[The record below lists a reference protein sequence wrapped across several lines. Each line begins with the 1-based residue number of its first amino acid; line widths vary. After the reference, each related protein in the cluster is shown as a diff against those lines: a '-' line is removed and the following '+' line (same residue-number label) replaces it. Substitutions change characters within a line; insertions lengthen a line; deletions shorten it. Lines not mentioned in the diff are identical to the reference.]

1 MKSEEYIE
9 KVRHLDWLKGIA
21 KEYESRIE
29 FWGKA
34 GQDLTV
40 LAIHY
45 SYHGTGT
52 MQLNSHR
59 SIDMAFIFAGLNDAL
74 RKLKE
79 EIAELEKELNTVIVQ
94 L

>member
-1 MKSEEYIE
+1 MKSTVYID

-29 FWGKA
+29 FLGKN
-34 GQDLTV
+34 GTDITI

-45 SYHGTGT
+45 SFHGTGT

-74 RKLKE
+74 RKIRE
-79 EIAELEKELNTVIVQ
+79 EIEELEKELKSVIVE